1 MNFYVDS
8 GGAILGVDP
17 EKIYQGS
24 ANANTIRFVGA
35 FASNVKVTVAF
46 KLPTGVWTTPQLMTA
61 STQLAGVVTANGVQF
76 NVWEYSI
83 PAVVTETFGT
93 VNMQFYVYGDAG
105 SGNGGLIATA
115 SSSFQV
121 ERGVPITL
129 PDPTDDYETLL
140 RQILSALSQIEGK
153 LNFDDTPTIGSQNPV
168 TSDGIAKALNTK
180 ASLQEDNT
188 FEGYNTFQNEAYFD
202 NAAYFD
208 AGAFMYGMTYYLTDG
223 PNRND
228 YYCYLTY
235 NISKILIRFFM
246 SDDQFDIEIP
256 QKGGT
261 IALLSDLT
269 PIEEDVTE
277 IKEDITNLENNKL
290 DKKQQSSSVY
300 GVNRNGDQYNYP
312 VMTTALPNTVMI
324 RDENGMAGVKKGK
337 SGDDIANMQN
347 IADVESEVA
356 KKYDKTGGTIDG
368 NVTVTGDLTVQ
379 GTTITENAETLDVK
393 ANVITTNSEGVPLI
407 NLSGLGIRTDATNV
421 YGIMYDPQSDSV
433 KLGLGSLD
441 EDNNFT
447 FNQGE
452 GLPIAVR
459 DDSTA
464 FTDKHVIVWDAAG
477 DKFVDGGK
485 AVSDLPTLVGDN
497 DFTGENTFEYWT
509 YFKGIRFPDK
519 DYNAYYAY
527 ANNQGFYAQY
537 TDDIQYNAY
546 KIKEAGIYYYGIGIV
561 TNSNGIY
568 ALLFPDRAG
577 TFALTSDIPTDY
589 ATQTALANTQRQ
601 VDGLYTLLEQKN
613 EIYVQTATDTYT
625 TRETAGGENIADG
638 VQTPVKKITGKTV
651 KTTNLFNLN
660 ATPIRK
666 INATLSTTGDTFIAT
681 ATSVNANVCFEIAVS
696 IGQTYTVSLQSLVRE
711 NLGGM
716 GSAEYLKSIF
726 ISSTNSADSADYGY
740 LSEGN
745 DVTFTAKTGFVYIQ
759 FYVTYSFD
767 AEKPATISV
776 TGLQLNEGS
785 TALPYM
791 PYFPGLKNAFF
802 KEIVSTGKNL
812 IPYPYITKTSTIK
825 GVTFT
830 VNNDGTVNVN
840 GTATDGDAL
849 FYLVS
854 AYNLSLSEE
863 SYFSGCPAGGSS
875 SSYLLQAYTSAPKYY
890 SDTGSGFLA
899 PANIDVAVVLVVRN
913 GFTANNLVFKPM
925 LNYGSSA
932 LPYEP
937 YTQSVLSLTEAVEL
951 TEYDTAYPETG
962 EIQRQSNT
970 LTFNGTETWYTS
982 IINDCY
988 AYYVITKP
996 VGFSRNGLISNKITT
1011 RAYNAIS
1018 GQNEGCYMSNANFN
1032 AIVFWF
1038 LQTAYPN
1045 LSISAAWKA
1054 QLAAWNE
1061 AGNPLTV
1068 TYKTAEITTEQAD
1081 FSADS
1086 YIAWKNGSETIEQG
1100 DTDNSEYGA
1109 ENTVEQDYYLLTAPE
1124 EVTKE

>member
-1 MNFYVDS
+1 MDFYVDS

-140 RQILSALSQIEGK
+140 TQILSALSQIQGK

-202 NAAYFD
+202 KAAYFD
-208 AGAFMYGMTYYLTDG
+208 AGTFMYGMNYYLTDG
-223 PNRND
+223 PNRDD

-235 NISKILIRFFM
+235 SVSKILMRFWM
-246 SDDQFDIEIP
+246 SSNQFDIEIP

-277 IKEDITNLENNKL
+277 IKKDITNLENNKL

-324 RDENGMAGVKKGK
+324 RDKNGKAGVKKGK

-477 DKFVDGGK
+477 DKFVDGGGTLDEK
-485 AVSDLPTLVGDN
+485 LDKTTGTGAVPRAYTVSE
-497 DFTGENTFEYWT
+497 TGEQSMTDLNSGIAPYTIVYRNSAG
-509 YFKGIRFPDK
+509 YFDVLDP
-519 DYNAYYAY
+519 
-527 ANNQGFYAQY
+527 AQY
-537 TDDIQYNAY
+537 TNPVSLRYYNQNVPIAV
-546 KIKEAGIYYYGIGIV
+546 K
-561 TNSNGIY
+561 NS
-568 ALLFPDRAG
+568 
-577 TFALTSDIPTDY
+577 Y

-651 KTTNLFNLN
+651 KTTNLMPYPY
-660 ATPIRK
+660 TDGMSK
-666 INATLSTTGDTFIAT
+666 T
-681 ATSVNANVCFEIAVS
+681 VN
-696 IGQTYTVSLQSLVRE
+696 G
-711 NLGGM
+711 
-716 GSAEYLKSIF
+716 
-726 ISSTNSADSADYGY
+726 
-740 LSEGN
+740 
-745 DVTFTAKTGFVYIQ
+745 VTFTVNTDGAITINGTATGFASFIFSTGADKINFIGGMTYYFSCRHGIISYLTEEGGEINYIFSDSSPSFTWGEGWIFQSIYIQ
-759 FYVTYSFD
+759 LNEGQTENNLTVY
-767 AEKPATISV
+767 PM
-776 TGLQLNEGS
+776 LNEGS

-875 SSYLLQAYTSAPKYY
+875 SSYFLQAYTPALQYY

-932 LPYEP
+932 LPYES

-970 LTFNGTETWYTS
+970 ITFNGTETWLIYTP
-982 IINDCY
+982 NE
-988 AYYVITKP
+988 
-996 VGFSRNGLISNKITT
+996 GNKQEGYTCFETILSPKSVSPE
-1011 RAYNAIS
+1011 N
-1018 GQNEGCYMSNANFN
+1018 GQNSVMNNYMWSKYGYASTNSGACQSTTYLGTNIIIKQNQFN
-1032 AIVFWF
+1032 TIDE
-1038 LQTAYPN
+1038 
-1045 LSISAAWKA
+1045 WKA
-1054 QLAAWNE
+1054 HLAALSE

-1068 TYKTAEITTEQAD
+1068 TYKTVEATTEQAD

-1086 YIAWKNGSETIEQG
+1086 YIAWKNGSETIKQG
-1100 DTDNSEYGA
+1100 DTDNSIYGA
-1109 ENTVEQDYYLLTAPE
+1109 ENTVEQDYYLLTAPQ

>member
-61 STQLAGVVTANGVQF
+61 STQLAGVVTSNGVQF

-208 AGAFMYGMTYYLTDG
+208 AGTFMYGMNYYLTDG
-223 PNRND
+223 PNRDD

-235 NISKILIRFFM
+235 SVSKILMRFWM
-246 SDDQFDIEIP
+246 SSNQFDIEIP
-256 QKGGT
+256 QKAGT
-261 IALLSDLT
+261 IALLSDIT

-393 ANVITTNSEGVPLI
+393 ANVITTNSEGVSLI

-485 AVSDLPTLVGDN
+485 AVSDLPTLAGNN

-613 EIYVQTATDTYT
+613 EIYVQTASDTYT

-651 KTTNLFNLN
+651 KTTNLMPYPY
-660 ATPIRK
+660 TDGMSK
-666 INATLSTTGDTFIAT
+666 T
-681 ATSVNANVCFEIAVS
+681 VN
-696 IGQTYTVSLQSLVRE
+696 G
-711 NLGGM
+711 
-716 GSAEYLKSIF
+716 
-726 ISSTNSADSADYGY
+726 
-740 LSEGN
+740 
-745 DVTFTAKTGFVYIQ
+745 VTFTVNTDGAINVNGTATGFASFIFSTGADKINFIGGMTYYFSCRHGIISYLTEEGGEINYIFSDSSPSFTWGEGWIFQSIYIQ
-759 FYVTYSFD
+759 LNEGQTENNLTVY
-767 AEKPATISV
+767 PM
-776 TGLQLNEGS
+776 LNEGS

-802 KEIVSTGKNL
+802 KEIVSTGRNL
-812 IPYPYITKTSTIK
+812 IPYPYVTKTSTIK

-863 SYFSGCPAGGSS
+863 CYFSGCPAGGSS
-875 SSYLLQAYTSAPKYY
+875 SSYLLQVYTSAPQYY
-890 SDTGSGFLA
+890 SDTGSGFLV

-937 YTQSVLSLTEAVEL
+937 YTQSVLSLPEAVEL

-962 EIQRQSNT
+962 EIQKQSNT
-970 LTFNGTETWYTS
+970 ITFNGTETWQIYTLNEGNTQEGYTCFETILS
-982 IINDCY
+982 PKSVSPEN
-988 AYYVITKP
+988 
-996 VGFSRNGLISNKITT
+996 
-1011 RAYNAIS
+1011 
-1018 GQNEGCYMSNANFN
+1018 GQNSVTNNYMWSKYGYASTNSGACQSTNYLGTNIIIKQNQFN
-1032 AIVFWF
+1032 TIGE
-1038 LQTAYPN
+1038 
-1045 LSISAAWKA
+1045 WKA
-1054 QLAAWNE
+1054 HLAALSE

-1068 TYKTAEITTEQAD
+1068 TYKTAEATTEQAD

-1109 ENTVEQDYYLLTAPE
+1109 ENTVEQDYYLLTAPQ

>member
-1 MNFYVDS
+1 M
-8 GGAILGVDP
+8 
-17 EKIYQGS
+17 
-24 ANANTIRFVGA
+24 
-35 FASNVKVTVAF
+35 
-46 KLPTGVWTTPQLMTA
+46 
-61 STQLAGVVTANGVQF
+61 
-76 NVWEYSI
+76 
-83 PAVVTETFGT
+83 VTETFGT

-140 RQILSALSQIEGK
+140 RQILSALSQIQGK

-235 NISKILIRFFM
+235 NTAKILIRFFM

-269 PIEEDVTE
+269 PIEE
-277 IKEDITNLENNKL
+277 
-290 DKKQQSSSVY
+290 
-300 GVNRNGDQYNYP
+300 
-312 VMTTALPNTVMI
+312 
-324 RDENGMAGVKKGK
+324 
-337 SGDDIANMQN
+337 
-347 IADVESEVA
+347 EVS

-393 ANVITTNSEGVPLI
+393 ANVITTNSEGAPLI
-407 NLSGLGIRTDATNV
+407 NLSGLGIRTNATNV

-464 FTDKHVIVWDAAG
+464 FTDGHVIVWDAAG
-477 DKFVDGGK
+477 DKLVDGGK
-485 AVSDLPTLVGDN
+485 AVSDFITKSTKQSIVYGNMGMITEIPITQSAPAQNSIPVYDQKNNLHTSNPVDLYDATNKQYVDN
-497 DFTGENTFEYWT
+497 QISEVEN
-509 YFKGIRFPDK
+509 K
-519 DYNAYYAY
+519 
-527 ANNQGFYAQY
+527 
-537 TDDIQYNAY
+537 
-546 KIKEAGIYYYGIGIV
+546 
-561 TNSNGIY
+561 
-568 ALLFPDRAG
+568 
-577 TFALTSDIPTDY
+577 IPTDY

-651 KTTNLFNLN
+651 KTTNLI
-660 ATPIRK
+660 PYPYVD
-666 INATLSTTGDTFIAT
+666 G
-681 ATSVNANVCFEIAVS
+681 TSKE
-696 IGQTYTVSLQSLVRE
+696 
-711 NLGGM
+711 
-716 GSAEYLKSIF
+716 
-726 ISSTNSADSADYGY
+726 TNG
-740 LSEGN
+740 
-745 DVTFTAKTGFVYIQ
+745 VTFTVNSDRSITANGATTG
-759 FYVTYSFD
+759 S
-767 AEKPATISV
+767 PATFYIRQSSYNPNFISGKKYYLSGTSNDLLVVLTYKDASGEVYVVANRSFVWQEGYTFQSLYFHVYANKTVDNV
-776 TGLQLNEGS
+776 TVYPMLNEGS
-785 TALPYM
+785 TAKPYM

-802 KEIVSTGKNL
+802 KEIVSTGRNL
-812 IPYPYITKTSTIK
+812 IPYPYVDKTTTIN

-830 VNNDGTVNVN
+830 ANSNGTVRAN
-840 GTATDGDAL
+840 GTATDNTN
-849 FYLVS
+849 FVLVS
-854 AYNLSLSEE
+854 NINPLKLDKSKTYTL
-863 SYFSGCPAGGSS
+863 SGCPSGGSVN
-875 SSYLLQAYTSAPKYY
+875 AYRLFIQNTTFEEAY
-890 SDTGSGFLA
+890 SDAG
-899 PANIDVAVVLVVRN
+899 N
-913 GFTANNLVFKPM
+913 GTTFTANYTDYYIYIIIIKGTILNNLVFKPM
-925 LNYGSSA
+925 INYGSSA

-937 YTQSVLSLTEAVEL
+937 YTKSVLSLPEAVEL

-970 LTFNGTETWYTS
+970 ITFNGTEEFTS
-982 IINDCY
+982 LTNGEGVTEIGIDIGGGFEDGNAINCASNY
-988 AYYVITKP
+988 FESV
-996 VGFSRNGLISNKITT
+996 SRNQLWNSSSGELI
-1011 RAYNAIS
+1011 AENAGYIRFIS
-1018 GQNEGCYMSNANFN
+1018 SQFGG
-1032 AIVFWF
+1032 
-1038 LQTAYPN
+1038 
-1045 LSISAAWKA
+1045 SIESFKS

-1068 TYKTAEITTEQAD
+1068 TYKTAEATTEQAD

-1109 ENTVEQDYYLLTAPE
+1109 ENTVEQDYYLLTAPQ

>member
-8 GGAILGVDP
+8 GGAILGVEP

-61 STQLAGVVTANGVQF
+61 STQLAGVVTSNGVQF

-83 PAVVTETFGT
+83 PALVTETFGT

-105 SGNGGLIATA
+105 NGNGGLIATA

-140 RQILSALSQIEGK
+140 TQILSALSQIEGQI
-153 LNFDDTPTIGSQNPV
+153 P
-168 TSDGIAKALNTK
+168 
-180 ASLQEDNT
+180 
-188 FEGYNTFQNEAYFD
+188 
-202 NAAYFD
+202 
-208 AGAFMYGMTYYLTDG
+208 GM
-223 PNRND
+223 
-228 YYCYLTY
+228 
-235 NISKILIRFFM
+235 
-246 SDDQFDIEIP
+246 E
-256 QKGGT
+256 
-261 IALLSDLT
+261 
-269 PIEEDVTE
+269 
-277 IKEDITNLENNKL
+277 EDITGLQSKVSDISDKVSTLSDVTTELMSDVDNLSIQVSDLSEDKL
-290 DKKQQSSSVY
+290 DKQSGATAYEEAYVKDTDGSQKMERVTITSIASAIVK
-300 GVNRNGDQYNYP
+300 RDANGNINIAKGLSGNP
-312 VMTTALPNTVMI
+312 K
-324 RDENGMAGVKKGK
+324 NG
-337 SGDDIANMQN
+337 ANMEN
-347 IADVESEVA
+347 IADVEEKIS
-356 KKYDKTGGTIDG
+356 KCPTLDG
-368 NVTVTGDLTVQ
+368 N
-379 GTTITENAETLDVK
+379 
-393 ANVITTNSEGVPLI
+393 
-407 NLSGLGIRTDATNV
+407 
-421 YGIMYDPQSDSV
+421 
-433 KLGLGSLD
+433 
-441 EDNNFT
+441 
-447 FNQGE
+447 
-452 GLPIAVR
+452 
-459 DDSTA
+459 
-464 FTDKHVIVWDAAG
+464 
-477 DKFVDGGK
+477 
-485 AVSDLPTLVGDN
+485 N
-497 DFTGENTFEYWT
+497 DFTGENTFEEAIQAKKGTVVKNSLDETNYNAGYISRNDWT
-509 YFKGIRFPDK
+509 Y
-519 DYNAYYAY
+519 
-527 ANNQGFYAQY
+527 
-537 TDDIQYNAY
+537 
-546 KIKEAGIYYYGIGIV
+546 
-561 TNSNGIY
+561 
-568 ALLFPDRAG
+568 LFPADSG
-577 TFALTSDIPTDY
+577 TFALTKNIPTDY

-651 KTTNLFNLN
+651 KTTNLMPYPY
-660 ATPIRK
+660 TDGMSK
-666 INATLSTTGDTFIAT
+666 T
-681 ATSVNANVCFEIAVS
+681 VN
-696 IGQTYTVSLQSLVRE
+696 G
-711 NLGGM
+711 
-716 GSAEYLKSIF
+716 
-726 ISSTNSADSADYGY
+726 
-740 LSEGN
+740 
-745 DVTFTAKTGFVYIQ
+745 VTFTVNTDGAITINGTATGFASFIFSTGADKINFIGGMTYYFSCRHGIISYLTEEGGEINYIFSDSSPSFTWGEGWIFQSIYIQ
-759 FYVTYSFD
+759 LNEGQTENNLTVY
-767 AEKPATISV
+767 PM
-776 TGLQLNEGS
+776 LNEGS

-802 KEIVSTGKNL
+802 KEIVSTGRNL
-812 IPYPYITKTSTIK
+812 IQYPYAKGTDTLN

-830 VNNDGTVNVN
+830 VNNDGTIIAN
-840 GTATDGDAL
+840 GTATENAIFIFHNFD
-849 FYLVS
+849 F
-854 AYNLSLSEE
+854 SLSAGTYTISGLENGGADTYCLQISRDNYTE
-863 SYFSGCPAGGSS
+863 SWNLYNGNIQLNLENTSS
-875 SSYLLQAYTSAPKYY
+875 MLLQFVVYKGASV
-890 SDTGSGFLA
+890 
-899 PANIDVAVVLVVRN
+899 NNVVL
-913 GFTANNLVFKPM
+913 KPM

-937 YTQSVLSLTEAVEL
+937 YTQSVLSLPEAVEL

-1011 RAYNAIS
+1011 RVYNAIS
-1018 GQNEGCYMSNANFN
+1018 GQNEGCYMSNADFN

-1045 LSISAAWKA
+1045 LSTSTAWKA

>member
-61 STQLAGVVTANGVQF
+61 STQLAGVVTSNGAQF

-83 PAVVTETFGT
+83 PALVTETFGT

-105 SGNGGLIATA
+105 NGNGGLIATA

-140 RQILSALSQIEGK
+140 TQILSALSQIEGQI
-153 LNFDDTPTIGSQNPV
+153 P
-168 TSDGIAKALNTK
+168 
-180 ASLQEDNT
+180 
-188 FEGYNTFQNEAYFD
+188 
-202 NAAYFD
+202 
-208 AGAFMYGMTYYLTDG
+208 GM
-223 PNRND
+223 
-228 YYCYLTY
+228 
-235 NISKILIRFFM
+235 
-246 SDDQFDIEIP
+246 E
-256 QKGGT
+256 
-261 IALLSDLT
+261 
-269 PIEEDVTE
+269 
-277 IKEDITNLENNKL
+277 EDITGLQSKVSDISDKVSTLSDVTTELMSDVDNLSIQVSDLSEDKL
-290 DKKQQSSSVY
+290 DKQSGATAYEEAYVKDTDGSQKMERVTITSIASAIVK
-300 GVNRNGDQYNYP
+300 RDANGNINIAKGLSGNP
-312 VMTTALPNTVMI
+312 K
-324 RDENGMAGVKKGK
+324 NG
-337 SGDDIANMQN
+337 ANMEN
-347 IADVESEVA
+347 IADVEEKIS
-356 KKYDKTGGTIDG
+356 KCPTLDG
-368 NVTVTGDLTVQ
+368 N
-379 GTTITENAETLDVK
+379 
-393 ANVITTNSEGVPLI
+393 
-407 NLSGLGIRTDATNV
+407 
-421 YGIMYDPQSDSV
+421 
-433 KLGLGSLD
+433 
-441 EDNNFT
+441 
-447 FNQGE
+447 
-452 GLPIAVR
+452 
-459 DDSTA
+459 
-464 FTDKHVIVWDAAG
+464 
-477 DKFVDGGK
+477 
-485 AVSDLPTLVGDN
+485 N
-497 DFTGENTFEYWT
+497 DFTGENMFEEAIQAKKGTVVKNSLDETNYNAGYISRNDWT
-509 YFKGIRFPDK
+509 Y
-519 DYNAYYAY
+519 
-527 ANNQGFYAQY
+527 
-537 TDDIQYNAY
+537 
-546 KIKEAGIYYYGIGIV
+546 
-561 TNSNGIY
+561 
-568 ALLFPDRAG
+568 LFPADSG
-577 TFALTSDIPTDY
+577 TFALTKNIPTDY

-651 KTTNLFNLN
+651 KTTNLFSGENV
-660 ATPIRK
+660 
-666 INATLSTTGDTFIAT
+666 TTGNCTYENGVAKQIA
-681 ATSVNANVCFEIAVS
+681 ADN
-696 IGQTYTVSLQSLVRE
+696 
-711 NLGGM
+711 
-716 GSAEYLKSIF
+716 
-726 ISSTNSADSADYGY
+726 SSTLVWKAQLYKDTTFVSQVEVQFLNTGRTPALTFEKTSDVNRLAFGLNGASVDTL
-740 LSEGN
+740 LSIYISEFPNGEYTITWNVLNTTQGSISWN
-745 DVTFTAKTGFVYIQ
+745 DIM
-759 FYVTYSFD
+759 
-767 AEKPATISV
+767 
-776 TGLQLNEGS
+776 LNEGS

-802 KEIVSTGKNL
+802 KEIVSTGRNL
-812 IPYPYITKTSTIK
+812 IPYPYYDGMSKTENGITFI
-825 GVTFT
+825 
-830 VNNDGTVNVN
+830 VNTDGTITVN
-840 GTATDGDAL
+840 GTATDRAIYYIAGL
-849 FYLVS
+849 YSVS
-854 AYNLSLSEE
+854 PPKDCIMTGCPSGGGRNTYSLEAYNED
-863 SYFSGCPAGGSS
+863 
-875 SSYLLQAYTSAPKYY
+875 QYY
-890 SDTGSGFLA
+890 HSDVGSGTLI
-899 PANIDVAVVLVVRN
+899 PANFACRVIIVIRQGTTV
-913 GFTANNLVFKPM
+913 NNIVFKPM

-937 YTQSVLSLTEAVEL
+937 YTQSVLSLPEAVEL

-1011 RAYNAIS
+1011 RAHNAIS

-1045 LSISAAWKA
+1045 LSTSTAWKS

-1068 TYKTAEITTEQAD
+1068 TYKTAETTTEQAD

>member
-35 FASNVKVTVAF
+35 FATNVKVTVAF

-61 STQLAGVVTANGVQF
+61 STQLAGVVTSNGVQF

-83 PAVVTETFGT
+83 PALVTETFGT

-105 SGNGGLIATA
+105 NGNGGLIATA

-140 RQILSALSQIEGK
+140 TQILSALSQIEGQIPGMEE
-153 LNFDDTPTIGSQNPV
+153 DITG
-168 TSDGIAKALNTK
+168 
-180 ASLQEDNT
+180 LQ
-188 FEGYNTFQNEAYFD
+188 
-202 NAAYFD
+202 
-208 AGAFMYGMTYYLTDG
+208 
-223 PNRND
+223 
-228 YYCYLTY
+228 
-235 NISKILIRFFM
+235 S
-246 SDDQFDIEIP
+246 
-256 QKGGT
+256 
-261 IALLSDLT
+261 
-269 PIEEDVTE
+269 DVTE

-452 GLPIAVR
+452 GLPVAVR

-651 KTTNLFNLN
+651 KTTNLIPYPYYDGMSK
-660 ATPIRK
+660 T
-666 INATLSTTGDTFIAT
+666 
-681 ATSVNANVCFEIAVS
+681 VN
-696 IGQTYTVSLQSLVRE
+696 G
-711 NLGGM
+711 
-716 GSAEYLKSIF
+716 
-726 ISSTNSADSADYGY
+726 
-740 LSEGN
+740 
-745 DVTFTAKTGFVYIQ
+745 VTFTVNTDGAITINGTSTGFASFIFSTGADKINFIGGMTYYFSCRHGIISYLTEEGGEINYIFSDSSPSFTWGEGWIFQSIYVQLNEGQTENNLTVYPM
-759 FYVTYSFD
+759 V
-767 AEKPATISV
+767 
-776 TGLQLNEGS
+776 NEGS
-785 TALPYM
+785 TALPYK

-812 IPYPYITKTSTIK
+812 IPYPNPLTSQSGI
-825 GVTFT
+825 TFT
-830 VNNDGTVNVN
+830 ENEDGTFYAN
-840 GTATDGDAL
+840 GTAEKT
-849 FYLVS
+849 FFVFVS
-854 AYNLSLSEE
+854 SFSLSAGT
-863 SYFSGCPAGGSS
+863 YYLSGTPEGGSS
-875 SSYLLQAYTSAPKYY
+875 STYQLYIVNSEGTALVYREGSFSLDKLLAVRLW
-890 SDTGSGFLA
+890 LA
-899 PANIDVAVVLVVRN
+899 IYEGTTL
-913 GFTANNLVFKPM
+913 NNLLFKPM
-925 LNYGSSA
+925 VNRGPSVF
-932 LPYEP
+932 PYEP
-937 YTQSVLSLTEAVEL
+937 YTKSVLSLPKAVEL

-962 EIQRQSNT
+962 EIQKQSET
-970 LTFNGTETWYTS
+970 VTFNGTETWYTS

-1018 GQNEGCYMSNANFN
+1018 GQNEGCYISNADFN

-1045 LSISAAWKA
+1045 LSTSTAWKA

-1109 ENTVEQDYYLLTAPE
+1109 ENTVEQDYYLLTAPQ

>member
-61 STQLAGVVTANGVQF
+61 STQLAGVVTSNGVQF

-140 RQILSALSQIEGK
+140 RQILSALSQIQGK

-208 AGAFMYGMTYYLTDG
+208 AGAFMYGMNYYLTDG

-235 NISKILIRFFM
+235 NISNISKILIRFFM

-269 PIEEDVTE
+269 PIEE
-277 IKEDITNLENNKL
+277 
-290 DKKQQSSSVY
+290 
-300 GVNRNGDQYNYP
+300 
-312 VMTTALPNTVMI
+312 
-324 RDENGMAGVKKGK
+324 
-337 SGDDIANMQN
+337 
-347 IADVESEVA
+347 EVS

-368 NVTVTGDLTVQ
+368 DVTVTGDLTVQ

-393 ANVITTNSEGVPLI
+393 ANVITTNSEGAPLI
-407 NLSGLGIRTDATNV
+407 NLSGLGIRTNATNV

-477 DKFVDGGK
+477 DKFVDGGG
-485 AVSDLPTLVGDN
+485 TLDEKLDKVTGTN
-497 DFTGENTFEYWT
+497 TVPRAYTVTETGEQSMTDLNSGIAPYTIVYRNSAG
-509 YFKGIRFPDK
+509 YFDVLDP
-519 DYNAYYAY
+519 
-527 ANNQGFYAQY
+527 AQY
-537 TDDIQYNAY
+537 TNPVSLRYYNQNVPIAV
-546 KIKEAGIYYYGIGIV
+546 K
-561 TNSNGIY
+561 NS
-568 ALLFPDRAG
+568 
-577 TFALTSDIPTDY
+577 Y
-589 ATQTALANTQRQ
+589 ATQTELANTQRQ

-651 KTTNLFNLN
+651 KTTNLIPYPYYETPKTVNGVTWNVNNDGTITINGTATELTTFWLFANNKNLPAGISVGGIYTISLKGGN
-660 ATPIRK
+660 NNCYIYTNYVDSAGEEHGAGLSSHTGNTPTNTVGEEWKGLQIY
-666 INATLSTTGDTFIAT
+666 IVVTQNATL
-681 ATSVNANVCFEIAVS
+681 NNV
-696 IGQTYTVSLQSLVRE
+696 TVYP
-711 NLGGM
+711 M
-716 GSAEYLKSIF
+716 
-726 ISSTNSADSADYGY
+726 
-740 LSEGN
+740 
-745 DVTFTAKTGFVYIQ
+745 
-759 FYVTYSFD
+759 
-767 AEKPATISV
+767 
-776 TGLQLNEGS
+776 LNEGS
-785 TALPYM
+785 TAKPYI
-791 PYFPGLKNAFF
+791 PYFSGLKNAFF
-802 KEIVSTGKNL
+802 KEIVSTGRNL
-812 IPYPYITKTSTIK
+812 IPYPNPLTSQSGI
-825 GVTFT
+825 TFT
-830 VNNDGTVNVN
+830 ENEDGTFYAN
-840 GTATDGDAL
+840 GTAEKT
-849 FYLVS
+849 FFVFVS
-854 AYNLSLSEE
+854 SFSLSAGT
-863 SYFSGCPAGGSS
+863 YYLSGTPEGGSS
-875 SSYLLQAYTSAPKYY
+875 STYQLYIINSEGTALVYREGSFSLDKLLTVRLW
-890 SDTGSGFLA
+890 LA
-899 PANIDVAVVLVVRN
+899 IYEGTTL
-913 GFTANNLVFKPM
+913 NNLLFKPM
-925 LNYGSSA
+925 VNRGSSA

-937 YTQSVLSLTEAVEL
+937 YTQSVLSLPEAVEL

-970 LTFNGTETWYTS
+970 ITFNGTETWQIYTP
-982 IINDCY
+982 NE
-988 AYYVITKP
+988 
-996 VGFSRNGLISNKITT
+996 GNKQEGYTCFETILSPKSVSPE
-1011 RAYNAIS
+1011 N
-1018 GQNEGCYMSNANFN
+1018 GQNSVMNNYMWSKYGYASTNSGACQSTTYLGTNIIIKQNQFN
-1032 AIVFWF
+1032 TIDE
-1038 LQTAYPN
+1038 
-1045 LSISAAWKA
+1045 WKA
-1054 QLAAWNE
+1054 HLAALSE

-1068 TYKTAEITTEQAD
+1068 TYKTAEATTEQAD

-1109 ENTVEQDYYLLTAPE
+1109 ENTVEQDYYLLTAPQ

>member
-8 GGAILGVDP
+8 GGAILGVEP

-61 STQLAGVVTANGVQF
+61 STQLAGVVTSNGVQF

-83 PAVVTETFGT
+83 PALVTETFGT

-105 SGNGGLIATA
+105 NGNGGLIATA

-140 RQILSALSQIEGK
+140 TQILSALSQIEGQI
-153 LNFDDTPTIGSQNPV
+153 P
-168 TSDGIAKALNTK
+168 
-180 ASLQEDNT
+180 
-188 FEGYNTFQNEAYFD
+188 
-202 NAAYFD
+202 
-208 AGAFMYGMTYYLTDG
+208 GM
-223 PNRND
+223 
-228 YYCYLTY
+228 
-235 NISKILIRFFM
+235 
-246 SDDQFDIEIP
+246 E
-256 QKGGT
+256 
-261 IALLSDLT
+261 
-269 PIEEDVTE
+269 
-277 IKEDITNLENNKL
+277 EDITGLQSKVSDISDKVSTLSDVTTELMSDVDNLSIQVSDLSEDKL
-290 DKKQQSSSVY
+290 DKQSGATAYEEAYVKDTDGSQKMERVTITSIASAIVK
-300 GVNRNGDQYNYP
+300 RDANGNINIAKGLSGNP
-312 VMTTALPNTVMI
+312 K
-324 RDENGMAGVKKGK
+324 NG
-337 SGDDIANMQN
+337 ANMEN
-347 IADVESEVA
+347 IADVEEKIS
-356 KKYDKTGGTIDG
+356 KCPTLDG
-368 NVTVTGDLTVQ
+368 N
-379 GTTITENAETLDVK
+379 
-393 ANVITTNSEGVPLI
+393 
-407 NLSGLGIRTDATNV
+407 
-421 YGIMYDPQSDSV
+421 
-433 KLGLGSLD
+433 
-441 EDNNFT
+441 
-447 FNQGE
+447 
-452 GLPIAVR
+452 
-459 DDSTA
+459 
-464 FTDKHVIVWDAAG
+464 
-477 DKFVDGGK
+477 
-485 AVSDLPTLVGDN
+485 N
-497 DFTGENTFEYWT
+497 DFTGENTFEEAIQAKKGTVVKNSLDETNYNAGYISRNDWT
-509 YFKGIRFPDK
+509 Y
-519 DYNAYYAY
+519 
-527 ANNQGFYAQY
+527 
-537 TDDIQYNAY
+537 
-546 KIKEAGIYYYGIGIV
+546 
-561 TNSNGIY
+561 
-568 ALLFPDRAG
+568 LFPADSG
-577 TFALTSDIPTDY
+577 TFALTKNIPTDY

-651 KTTNLFNLN
+651 KTTNLMPYPY
-660 ATPIRK
+660 TDGMSK
-666 INATLSTTGDTFIAT
+666 T
-681 ATSVNANVCFEIAVS
+681 VN
-696 IGQTYTVSLQSLVRE
+696 G
-711 NLGGM
+711 
-716 GSAEYLKSIF
+716 
-726 ISSTNSADSADYGY
+726 
-740 LSEGN
+740 
-745 DVTFTAKTGFVYIQ
+745 VTFTVNTDGAITINGTATGFALFIFSTGADKINFIGGMTYYFSCRHGIISYLTEEGGEINYIFSDSSPSFTWGEGWIFQSIYIQ
-759 FYVTYSFD
+759 LNEGQTENNLTVY
-767 AEKPATISV
+767 PM
-776 TGLQLNEGS
+776 LNEGS

-802 KEIVSTGKNL
+802 KEIVSTGRNL
-812 IPYPYITKTSTIK
+812 IPFPYATKTSTIK

-830 VNNDGTVNVN
+830 INNDGTVNVN

-863 SYFSGCPAGGSS
+863 CYFSGCPAGGSS

-937 YTQSVLSLTEAVEL
+937 YTQSVLSLPEAVEL

-962 EIQRQSNT
+962 EIQRQSET
-970 LTFNGTETWYTS
+970 DVFNGTETWYTS

-1011 RAYNAIS
+1011 RAHNVS
-1018 GQNEGCYMSNANFN
+1018 GHEGCYMSNANFN

-1045 LSISAAWKA
+1045 LSTSTAWKS

-1100 DTDNSEYGA
+1100 NTDNSIYGA

>member
-61 STQLAGVVTANGVQF
+61 STQLAGVVTSNGVQF

-83 PAVVTETFGT
+83 PALVTETFGT

-105 SGNGGLIATA
+105 NGNGGLIATA
-115 SSSFQV
+115 ASSFQV

-140 RQILSALSQIEGK
+140 TQILSALSQIQGK

-188 FEGYNTFQNEAYFD
+188 FEGYNTFRNEAYFD

-208 AGAFMYGMTYYLTDG
+208 AGTFMYGMNYYLTDG
-223 PNRND
+223 PNRDD

-235 NISKILIRFFM
+235 SVSKILMRFWM
-246 SDDQFDIEIP
+246 SSNQFDIEIP
-256 QKGGT
+256 QKAGT
-261 IALLSDLT
+261 IALLSDIT
-269 PIEEDVTE
+269 PIEE
-277 IKEDITNLENNKL
+277 
-290 DKKQQSSSVY
+290 
-300 GVNRNGDQYNYP
+300 
-312 VMTTALPNTVMI
+312 
-324 RDENGMAGVKKGK
+324 
-337 SGDDIANMQN
+337 
-347 IADVESEVA
+347 EVA

-368 NVTVTGDLTVQ
+368 NVQITGDLTVQ

-477 DKFVDGGK
+477 DKFVDGGG
-485 AVSDLPTLVGDN
+485 TLDEKLDKVTGTN
-497 DFTGENTFEYWT
+497 TVPRAYTVTETGEQSMTDLNSGIAPYTIVYRNSAG
-509 YFKGIRFPDK
+509 YFDVLDP
-519 DYNAYYAY
+519 
-527 ANNQGFYAQY
+527 AQY
-537 TDDIQYNAY
+537 TNPVSLRYYNQNVPIAV
-546 KIKEAGIYYYGIGIV
+546 K
-561 TNSNGIY
+561 NS
-568 ALLFPDRAG
+568 
-577 TFALTSDIPTDY
+577 Y

-613 EIYVQTATDTYT
+613 EIYVQTASDTYT

-651 KTTNLFNLN
+651 KTTNLIPYPYVQSEGHENGIDFVVNSDGTITAN
-660 ATPIRK
+660 
-666 INATLSTTGDTFIAT
+666 GT
-681 ATSVNANVCFEIAVS
+681 ATGTAQFYPLYQSPLS
-696 IGQTYTVSLQSLVRE
+696 DIGLFVGQQYTLGALPSSSYSSNEVR
-711 NLGGM
+711 
-716 GSAEYLKSIF
+716 I
-726 ISSTNSADSADYGY
+726 
-740 LSEGN
+740 
-745 DVTFTAKTGFVYIQ
+745 VIQ
-759 FYVTYSFD
+759 FYNTSGGVVSSFVASANTSRTFNVPEGAVSCMIYFVVITGVTLSNYTFS
-767 AEKPATISV
+767 PM
-776 TGLQLNEGS
+776 LNAGS
-785 TALPYM
+785 SALPYM
-791 PYFPGLKNAFF
+791 PYFSGLKNAFF
-802 KEIVSTGKNL
+802 KEIVSTGRNL
-812 IPYPYITKTSTIK
+812 IPYPYADGMSKAENGI
-825 GVTFT
+825 TFT
-830 VNNDGTVNVN
+830 VNTDGTITVN
-840 GTATDGDAL
+840 GTATARAQFFLYQNKEELMGMEKGKTCICSMND
-849 FYLVS
+849 S
-854 AYNLSLSEE
+854 STNLLI
-863 SYFSGCPAGGSS
+863 YAD
-875 SSYLLQAYTSAPKYY
+875 YY
-890 SDTGSGFLA
+890 SNGEWKYPAFTSTGSNF
-899 PANIDVAVVLVVRN
+899 VVPDSWDGVQLYILVES
-913 GFTANNLVFKPM
+913 GETLSNLVLKPM

-937 YTQSVLSLTEAVEL
+937 YTQSVLSLPEAVEL

-970 LTFNGTETWYTS
+970 LTFNGTETWNDLSDDTRY
-982 IINDCY
+982 IYGINLPTPAVLAPY
-988 AYYVITKP
+988 KGVICNLFP
-996 VGFSRNGLISNKITT
+996 SSDVNGVYLT
-1011 RAYNAIS
+1011 
-1018 GQNEGCYMSNANFN
+1018 G
-1032 AIVFWF
+1032 IVDGTYKSVAAQF
-1038 LQTAYPN
+1038 LKSSFPQFDSVT
-1045 LSISAAWKA
+1045 AWKA
-1054 QLAAWNE
+1054 YLAAQSA

-1068 TYKTAEITTEQAD
+1068 TYKTAEVQSTKQAD

-1086 YIAWKNGSETIEQG
+1086 YIAWKNGSETIKQG
-1100 DTDNSEYGA
+1100 DTDNSIYGA